1 MKVTSDA
8 RLFQSLRGVEDRVMF
23 DGGGDDVLAR
33 LLGRGCD
40 AEEREIVGFRAT
52 TGEDDFRGLGPEQC
66 GY

>member
-1 MKVTSDA
+1 
-8 RLFQSLRGVEDRVMF
+8 MF

-33 LLGRGCD
+33 LLGRGYD